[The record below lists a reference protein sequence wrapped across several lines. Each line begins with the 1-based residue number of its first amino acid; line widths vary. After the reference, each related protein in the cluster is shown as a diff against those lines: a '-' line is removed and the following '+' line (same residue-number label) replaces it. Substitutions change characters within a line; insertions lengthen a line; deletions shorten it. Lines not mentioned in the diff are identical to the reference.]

1 MHNDDEE
8 IDSMNNQLTI
18 AYIKYLK
25 ANNSLTYIN
34 KSALAREINA
44 LYLQLAVMAVAK
56 GVEDMYQISEDITDL
71 VRSGTFTMQKIP
83 DMVQPFSEPVVEMY
97 FDESLIEEALNQKSC
112 GINWDTVLPL
122 LFVANQSEGDTR
134 QLMINY

>member
-112 GINWDTVLPL
+112 GIN
-122 LFVANQSEGDTR
+122 
-134 QLMINY
+134 